1 MLFQGKKDVFLKNA
15 VNKHRVINVIL
26 AELKKPEC
34 DAFHSYD
41 DADIDVP
48 KLSVQNFL
56 EMSYN

>member
-1 MLFQGKKDVFLKNA
+1 MLFQGRKDAFLKNT

-26 AELKKPEC
+26 AELKKSEC

-41 DADIDVP
+41 DADIDVT

>member
-1 MLFQGKKDVFLKNA
+1 MLFQGKKDAFLKNA

-26 AELKKPEC
+26 AELNKPEC